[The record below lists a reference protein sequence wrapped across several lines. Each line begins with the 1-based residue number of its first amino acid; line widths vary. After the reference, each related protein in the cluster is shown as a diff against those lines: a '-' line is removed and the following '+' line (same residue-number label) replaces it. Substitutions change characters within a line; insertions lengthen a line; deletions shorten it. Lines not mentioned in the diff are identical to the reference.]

1 MSRRQ
6 GRRGPC
12 HASDVRVDRGDRSHH
27 SDARSTQTPHSGGE
41 TRDPFAGFESLV
53 DECSRERTR
62 EPDPE
67 HNRQASDL
75 IFQGHSLADQLL
87 ARADQRAERVG
98 AQ

>member
-1 MSRRQ
+1 MSRD
-6 GRRGPC
+6 RRMREG
-12 HASDVRVDRGDRSHH
+12 
-27 SDARSTQTPHSGGE
+27 TPHSGGE